1 MPFRLIRHR
10 RRVQLYDDYLDLF
23 IGSARLM
30 TLMRRRASAGGNH
43 DHVVD
48 YCRVIHAL
56 WRKPTAL
63 LNLVYRDQ
71 LFPVTSTA

>member
-1 MPFRLIRHR
+1 
-10 RRVQLYDDYLDLF
+10 
-23 IGSARLM
+23 M